1 MRYRLT
7 LAALLLTG
15 VIAFMACN
23 NAGKGKPDKV
33 DSIPK
38 KDSVA
43 PSLADSS
50 VATVENETRFLGIY
64 TGDFDGSPISIVLNY
79 ISGGHA
85 SGYNIHKGL
94 KRNIRGNI
102 APAGSML
109 KFILDEPGNNK
120 YDGRFDFYI
129 DTATLSGR
137 GKWTAMVDT
146 TIKAKNFTISK
157 KKKEEYDPL
166 NSMMMDSLSNQTIW
180 LKEDGSCEF
189 AYYQHDSTKTAQQAT
204 ILGNWTQK
212 GDSVLVFWQKNE
224 KFPARKSAFI
234 ILYYPSDDPKIKAVS
249 NIKGGGLNFI
259 QIAG

>member
-7 LAALLLTG
+7 WLALLCTG
-15 VIAFMACN
+15 AIVFMACN
-23 NAGKGKPDKV
+23 NAGKGKPGQT

-38 KDSVA
+38 KDSVMA
-43 PSLADSS
+43 PLTDSGT
-50 VATVENETRFLGIY
+50 AAVENETRFIGIY
-64 TGDFDGSPISIVLNY
+64 TGDFEGSPISIVLNY
-79 ISGGHA
+79 ISGGNA

-94 KRNIRGNI
+94 KRNIRGKI

-109 KFILDEPGNNK
+109 KFVLDEPGNNK

-146 TIKAKNFTISK
+146 TIKAKNFTIAK
-157 KKKEEYDPL
+157 KKKEEYDPI
-166 NSMMMDSLSNQTIW
+166 NSIMMDSASNQTFW

-189 AYYQHDSTKTAQQAT
+189 AYYQNDSSKIAQQNT
-204 ILGNWTQK
+204 IIGNWQLK
-212 GDSVLVFWQKNE
+212 GDSVIVFWQKNE

-234 ILYYPSDDPKIKAVS
+234 VLYYPSDDPKIKPVS
-249 NIKGGGLNFI
+249 NIKGNGLNFI
-259 QIAG
+259 PIGG